1 METWTSPTL
10 WYSSLWQGKYGT
22 RGHGDLLAIPAPF
35 SSMEAGERLGKRW
48 DGLTLVLSG
57 LCDRRAQTP
66 APGLHGA
73 LNTSVMGW
81 EAQGCFSGLPCCWDN
96 AVSGP

>member
-1 METWTSPTL
+1 MGQGDMGTSLP
-10 WYSSLWQGKYGT
+10 SLPHFPPWRQV
-22 RGHGDLLAIPAPF
+22 RG
-35 SSMEAGERLGKRW
+35 W

-81 EAQGCFSGLPCCWDN
+81 EARGCFSGLPCCWDN
-96 AVSGP
+96 AVSDP